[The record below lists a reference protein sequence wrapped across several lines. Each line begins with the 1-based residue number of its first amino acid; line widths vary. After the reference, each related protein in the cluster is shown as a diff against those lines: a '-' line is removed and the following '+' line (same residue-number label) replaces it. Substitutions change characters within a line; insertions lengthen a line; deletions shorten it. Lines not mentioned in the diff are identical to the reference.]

1 MNHWRVFRVS
11 LLVGARD
18 FRLFWNWRTWLFG
31 WLSRILT
38 GAASWVLVGRLLG
51 DTARLNYLLVGNAAV
66 AGVGT
71 FAVAA
76 SAWERWDGTY
86 ALLVVAP
93 RSMAPAMMGR
103 MAVWILH
110 WIGSSFATFVFLWL
124 AFSWHPPM
132 MGLLVA
138 IPGVTLLALSTY
150 ALSLFLGACIG
161 RVPALRN
168 ILINLLTSAILVL
181 CGVLRSGFVLAAV
194 GPSDRRGLAD
204 DSRPSLPS
212 RAGFA
217 GQPGWGV
224 ARDMGLEVLVG
235 FGWLTLAVLTIDRM
249 AEAGRADGSIHFS

>member
-51 DTARLNYLLVGNAAV
+51 DTARLNYLLLGNAAV

-93 RSMAPAMMGR
+93 GSMAPAMMGR

-124 AFSWHPPM
+124 AFSWQPPM

-181 CGVLRSGFVLAAV
+181 CGVSVPVSFWPRWVQVIAAVLPTTHALAAI
-194 GPSDRRGLAD
+194 
-204 DSRPSLPS
+204 

-217 GQPGWGV
+217 GQPSWEV
-224 ARDMGLEVLVG
+224 ARDMGLEALVG
-235 FGWLTLAVLTIDRM
+235 FGWLTLAALTIDRM

>member
-51 DTARLNYLLVGNAAV
+51 DTTRLNYLLVGNAAV

-181 CGVLRSGFVLAAV
+181 CGVSVPVSFWPRWVQVIAAVLPTTHALAAI
-194 GPSDRRGLAD
+194 
-204 DSRPSLPS
+204 

-224 ARDMGLEVLVG
+224 AREMGLEALVG